1 MSRLYSLKEI
11 REILDKQGSP
21 IPDGTLRNYRD
32 SFQSFL
38 PAKGTGMNK
47 RYHEDSIEVFKF
59 IRSLKRERRL
69 DTYQIRSELSKFKA
83 GLPGIDDDSNSAP
96 SSLQTA
102 DGVHQKL
109 DSIINRFEL
118 LEQSQNNL
126 ETRSKLLVDQVTRI
140 LSIIQQKILQD
151 QKSSALTK
159 DFLETRLGELKEELQ
174 KIEDLILMKK
184 QQLM

>member
-11 REILDKQGSP
+11 REILDKQGAP

-38 PAKGTGMNK
+38 PSEGTGMNK
-47 RYHEDSIEVFKF
+47 RYHGDSIEVFKF
-59 IRSLKRERRL
+59 IRSLKKERRL

-83 GLPGIDDDSNSAP
+83 GLPGIDNDSDSAP

-126 ETRSKLLVDQVTRI
+126 ETRSKLLIDHITRI
-140 LSIIQQKILQD
+140 LSILQQKIVQD

-159 DFLETRLGELKEELQ
+159 DIFETKLGELKEELR
-174 KIEDLILMKK
+174 KIEDLILMEK
-184 QQLM
+184 QR